1 MKNHAGRGKISLSV
15 ILKPGGGFGIM
26 GTESGA
32 ALLFIQEESI
42 MKLQIGEKIKAL
54 RRARGVTQEQLA
66 EMLDVSNQS
75 VSRWESGV
83 SQT

>member
-1 MKNHAGRGKISLSV
+1 
-15 ILKPGGGFGIM
+15 
-26 GTESGA
+26 
-32 ALLFIQEESI
+32 